1 MSAGNKGIGLYPRE
15 DLERFTTS
23 QGRNA
28 YHSAEEWV
36 TDEEATERNGRD
48 GQKIEKLICVEKW
61 WRGPFISQIYYS
73 NAKLQLN

>member
-23 QGRNA
+23 QGGNA

-36 TDEEATERNGRD
+36 TDEEATERAG
-48 GQKIEKLICVEKW
+48 GMGKK
-61 WRGPFISQIYYS
+61 
-73 NAKLQLN
+73 